1 MQFLAPTQTT
11 PRPILSRTRALQDHS
26 RQSAEAAK
34 RILCERLSFCT
45 TLSYTEKVVLQRIG
59 EAVLTGDLAK
69 LQKGMNS
76 LVHCQPRWRE
86 IISAMRGELNTTDIE
101 IQPLQV
107 VRENER
113 EIGVLTIHV
122 VSAKRLLVIATD
134 ERFGVIVCGRG
145 PGGVTEELNEDPHAL
160 LKVIAKAVMIEL
172 AGMPAFMY
180 GSY

>member
-1 MQFLAPTQTT
+1 MQFLAPTQTS

-26 RQSAEAAK
+26 RKTAEAAK
-34 RILCERLSFCT
+34 NILCERLSFCT
-45 TLSYTEKVVLQRIG
+45 TLSYTEKVVLQRLG
-59 EAVLTGDLAK
+59 DALLAGDLNK
-69 LQKGMNS
+69 LQKAVSS

-86 IISAMRGELNTTDIE
+86 IVAVMRGELNTTDIN

-113 EIGVLTIHV
+113 EIAVLTIHI

-145 PGGVTEELNEDPHAL
+145 PGGVTEELTEEPHAL
-160 LKVIAKAVMIEL
+160 LKMIAKSVTIEL
-172 AGMPAFMY
+172 AGMSALMY